1 MASPK
6 EASHSIE
13 IAGRNV
19 GGTDYGLL
27 DLTWRPPIPSEEQAF
42 AAMHAALTSGCNLWN
57 GGEIYGTP
65 DNNSLTLLKN
75 YNTLY
80 PEDADRVVLN
90 IKGATRPGLQSDG
103 SPDYM

>member
-1 MASPK
+1 MAFPK
-6 EASHSIE
+6 SLA
-13 IAGRNV
+13 
-19 GGTDYGLL
+19 